1 MEIRHRAFCQRLT
14 AVDRHRLL
22 LLLFVLPPSAYE
34 TSQSVSQSANNRTG
48 TRSDASKTHALHS
61 LLSHVTLTLPQS
73 LAITRGVLPAEQ
85 HRRKTTFIH
94 DPAKSHH
101 APVSCLL
108 LPLPLHH
115 FSGRNGA
122 PLKNWIQIKVDVNF
136 ISRSPLYPSPSAT
149 TPLIHFIFRCTSH
162 VWHIYNSE
170 DGSQHLV
177 RSTIP
182 TNWPTMISKFR
193 NLPLGSFKIFRSLP
207 WSSSSCDDAIPNY
220 YYYLLAYQFCN
231 GLSI

>member
-34 TSQSVSQSANNRTG
+34 TSQSVSQSANNRAG

-149 TPLIHFIFRCTSH
+149 TPSFTSSFA
-162 VWHIYNSE
+162 VRPTYGIYTIQRTVHNIWCVPLFQPTDQPWDLNSE
-170 DGSQHLV
+170 ICL
-177 RSTIP
+177 
-182 TNWPTMISKFR
+182 
-193 NLPLGSFKIFRSLP
+193 
-207 WSSSSCDDAIPNY
+207 
-220 YYYLLAYQFCN
+220 
-231 GLSI
+231 